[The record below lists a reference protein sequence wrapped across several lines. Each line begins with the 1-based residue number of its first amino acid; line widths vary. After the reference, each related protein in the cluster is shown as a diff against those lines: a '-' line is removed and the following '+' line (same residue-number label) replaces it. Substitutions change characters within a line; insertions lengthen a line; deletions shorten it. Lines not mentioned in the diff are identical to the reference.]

1 MECSPM
7 ASVLFI
13 ECGSVTKPRRAELN
27 FARKYF
33 RNQRGG
39 VRLSL
44 GYSNLIVGEVA
55 KRATL
60 TYPFSNYLHTSL

>member
-33 RNQRGG
+33 RNQRRG
-39 VRLSL
+39 L